1 MVMDA
6 VGSAA
11 SAVGDA
17 LGLIKPEKAKL
28 VIKSDKKPKD
38 AKDIECMFNPTEYSL
53 TQTVSVQRR
62 PSPSTPGGV
71 PQYGGTNTMKFNATL
86 FFDEFS
92 LPHGDIT
99 PKISRLLSWTMPI
112 ESLRQ
117 DNKPCPPLVGFQWG
131 KNPQLDNFRGFLTS
145 VGIRYQLFRR
155 DGTPVRAEVTIEIAG
170 ESLEFGQ
177 SAPATAAGQNPT
189 SRATNTTRTHTM
201 VEGESIHS
209 VAYGELGKAAYWR
222 AIADL
227 NDIDDPMRVSAGT
240 VLLIPSVADA
250 VKGS

>member
-11 SAVGDA
+11 GAVGEA
-17 LGLIKPEKAKL
+17 LGLIKAEKAKV

-38 AKDIECMFNPTEYSL
+38 AKDIECMFNPTEYTL
-53 TQTVSVQRR
+53 TQTVTVQRR
-62 PSPSTPGGV
+62 PAPSTPGGV
-71 PQYGGTNTMKFNATL
+71 PSYGGTNSMKFAATL

-112 ESLRQ
+112 EDLRQ
-117 DNKPCPPLVGFQWG
+117 ENKPCPPLVGFQWG

-145 VGIRYQLFRR
+145 VAITYQLFRR
-155 DGTPVRAEVTIEIAG
+155 DGTPVRAEVRITIDG
-170 ESLEFGQ
+170 ESLEFGA

-189 SRATNTTRTHTM
+189 SRATNTTRTHTL

-227 NDIDDPMRVSAGT
+227 NDIDDPLRVSAGT
-240 VLLIPSVADA
+240 VLLIPSVSDA
-250 VKGS
+250 AKSS